1 MVQETVDRV
10 LDRLG
15 SGPLVHRYADGLDSK
30 EGPDNPDL
38 AASFDAVLALARTGR
53 WDEAHGRMEGL
64 LALLEPLGIPA
75 QTADPLSGEIVGNLP
90 ATSTALALA
99 EAALA
104 LAEGPR

>member
-1 MVQETVDRV
+1 VVRETVDRV

-15 SGPLVHRYADGLDSK
+15 SGVLVHRYADGLDSK
-30 EGPDNPDL
+30 DGLDNPDL
-38 AASFDAVLALARTGR
+38 EASFDAVLALARTER
-53 WDEAHGRMEGL
+53 WEEAHGRMEGI
-64 LALLEPLGIPA
+64 LALLDPLGIPG

-104 LAEGPR
+104 LSEGPR